1 MRLHNARQRRGACSG
16 RLFLCDARHGQ
27 RPKLRTVELA
37 ERDVA
42 LCIRSQRCNDMK
54 FNGEDEA
61 KENEVLAAIVAVLL
75 AGAITFII
83 WAVFGQGA

>member
-1 MRLHNARQRRGACSG
+1 
-16 RLFLCDARHGQ
+16 
-27 RPKLRTVELA
+27 
-37 ERDVA
+37 
-42 LCIRSQRCNDMK
+42 MK